1 MSGTPPGRA
10 ARDPR
15 AIAPPRVCVLLLAF
29 FVATAAATSDRVAS
43 AHVGHVILR
52 AERYLKLDATD
63 ADTRL
68 VVSLTLG
75 PEEGRRVLASADADS
90 DGEVSAAESERYLG
104 EWAAG
109 LRTEIPV
116 DIDGAHAELAWT
128 DGWLEPIGPVVRTP
142 LTLELVAHLPTTG
155 MEHVVTFRDEMV
167 RREVYDRTDIAFR
180 GHQGAELVRSGIGES
195 PEGIDED
202 LGLSGLERAEVFTA
216 RIRYPRRTWL
226 STLPRTWL
234 AAAGAS
240 LAVVVVAIAAVSRR
254 WRRASRA
261 RP

>member
-1 MSGTPPGRA
+1 MSQGPRRRSARRRRA
-10 ARDPR
+10 LALALLSFAAALAPSAPR
-15 AIAPPRVCVLLLAF
+15 AH
-29 FVATAAATSDRVAS
+29 

-90 DGEVSAAESERYLG
+90 DGEVSAAESEAYLA

-116 DIDGAHAELAWT
+116 DVDGARAELEWT

-142 LTLELVAHLPTTG
+142 LTLELVAHLPTAG

-195 PEGIDED
+195 PEGIEED

-234 AAAGAS
+234 AAGGGGIA
-240 LAVVVVAIAAVSRR
+240 LVVVVIAAVASRR
-254 WRRASRA
+254 RRRAAPARA
-261 RP
+261 